1 MRPGAFL
8 VLIALSFI
16 NLLNAETLV
25 QNLVPSSVINTTRNL
40 KGAHGAAEEAGDLAN
55 AADEERGW
63 QGVLEKLKEAN
74 IFKNAEE
81 FKGEN
86 AAKWENVA
94 KEAEEGGKVK
104 TGDAAKAKSRNALAK
119 LKAEGKLTEAN
130 EEKITKVTEEAAHA
144 LEKNPKKWPYIKKA
158 LEITF
163 GALLTAA
170 IVAGIDGMIGS
181 SE

>member
-16 NLLNAETLV
+16 NLLNAETLI

-40 KGAHGAAEEAGDLAN
+40 KGAYGAAEEAGDLAN

-81 FKGEN
+81 FK
-86 AAKWENVA
+86 
-94 KEAEEGGKVK
+94 
-104 TGDAAKAKSRNALAK
+104 AK
-119 LKAEGKLTEAN
+119 LKAEGKLAEAN

-163 GALLTAA
+163 GALLAAA

>member
-1 MRPGAFL
+1 MRPGVFL

-16 NLLNAETLV
+16 NLLNAEMLV
-25 QNLVPSSVINTTRNL
+25 QNLVPSSAINTTRNL

-104 TGDAAKAKSRNALAK
+104 TGDAAKANC
-119 LKAEGKLTEAN
+119 GMQ
-130 EEKITKVTEEAAHA
+130 EAAHV

-163 GALLTAA
+163 GALLAAA